1 MKDEKPKIIG
11 SYEPNSFCAG
21 QIIDSDGIA
30 PTFLENHGSIM
41 AIIERE
47 DDNLVKLLGGIG
59 EKKSNGGTEWYQ
71 QDRIYD
77 SDCIAAAITTHF
89 LPYYTENKKEGS
101 MSKLRIRKLT
111 PLTCMKLMG
120 FEEKDYQAMRK
131 IGMTDGQIEHCAGD
145 SIVTTCLIAI
155 FGQMLFDEETLKQKI
170 ENSVGGL
177 TNEKNT

>member
-1 MKDEKPKIIG
+1 MMKDEKPKIIG
-11 SYEPNSFCAG
+11 TYENSFCGG

-41 AIIERE
+41 AIIETQ
-47 DDNLVKLLGGIG
+47 DNNNVKLFGGIG
-59 EKKSNGGTEWYQ
+59 EKKSNGGTQFYE

-77 SDCIAAAITTHF
+77 SECVAAALATSF
-89 LPYYTENKKEGS
+89 QPYYTEIKKEGS

-131 IGMTDGQIEHCAGD
+131 IGMTDGQIEHCCGD
-145 SIVTTCLIAI
+145 SIITTCLMAL
-155 FGQMLFDEETLKQKI
+155 FGQMLFDEGTLKQKI
-170 ENSVGGL
+170 ENYVGGL
-177 TNEKNT
+177 INKKDD